1 MPGAEAILALL
12 DSRSFGSI
20 GFWVILTLAWT
31 MAGRRCLGVPSDVIA
46 AAGRPQPGP
55 WDDPAALTLLDWL
68 SLTLPRWHLAPREG
82 ALLLGVGAFLLSAL
96 AVLGFGYGLE
106 MAQALVLLILPF
118 AALFA
123 LDLRLAR
130 RLGAVLGRA
139 EVGLPV
145 NEAGAEAARLM
156 RHHRRV
162 GRALSVLS
170 VAVTAFYGAVW
181 MMAHPFGF

>member
-20 GFWVILTLAWT
+20 WFWVILTLAWT
-31 MAGRRCLGVPSDVIA
+31 MAGRRSLGVPSDVIA
-46 AAGRPQPGP
+46 AAGRTAPGP
-55 WDDPAALTLLDWL
+55 EDDPAALMLLDWL
-68 SLTLPRWHLAPREG
+68 SLTLPRWQLGPREG
-82 ALLLGVGAFLLSAL
+82 AVLLGVGAFLVSTL

-118 AALFA
+118 AGLFA

-130 RLGAVLGRA
+130 RLGAVLARA
-139 EVGLPV
+139 EVGQPV
-145 NEAGAEAARLM
+145 NEAGAEAARLL

-162 GRALSVLS
+162 GLAISVLS

-181 MMAHPFGF
+181 MIAHPFGF